1 MKGSVMPQMFI
12 DYSDNIQ
19 NLDSKKL
26 MLGLNHALFDT
37 GLVGHPHDIKSRIQ
51 AVSNYIIGFGS
62 EDDAVDNQAF
72 IFVRLQG
79 LSGRTE
85 EQKNLMTDK
94 LSECLQ
100 SFTDYSAKGL
110 EVQLC
115 VEFAEM
121 PKEIYRKKIVSG

>member
-1 MKGSVMPQMFI
+1 MPQIFI

-19 NLDSKKL
+19 NLDKKKL

-37 GLVGHPHDIKSRIQ
+37 GLVGHVFDIKSRIKE
-51 AVSNYIIGFGS
+51 VSDYLIGFGD
-62 EDDAVDNQAF
+62 ENGAENNQAF

-85 EQKNLMTDK
+85 EQKNLMTES
-94 LSECLQ
+94 LSQCLQ
-100 SFTDYSAKGL
+100 SFNDYSATGL
-110 EVQLC
+110 EIQLC

-121 PKEIYRKKIVSG
+121 PKEIYKKVLVKK

>member
-1 MKGSVMPQMFI
+1 MPQMFV

-19 NLDSKKL
+19 NLDKKEL

-37 GLVGHPHDIKSRIQ
+37 GLVGHEFDIKTRIKE
-51 AVSNYIIGFGS
+51 VSDYLIGFG
-62 EDDAVDNQAF
+62 DNNQAF

-85 EQKNLMTDK
+85 EQKNLMTEN
-94 LSECLQ
+94 LSKFLQ
-100 SFTDYSAKGL
+100 SFQTYSAKGL
-110 EVQLC
+110 EIQLC

-121 PKEIYRKKIVSG
+121 PRDIYKKVLVQK